1 MIRRSHQPGQSR
13 RQGVISME
21 LILTLPILLMLLLGI
36 FEFSFLM
43 SARGDVVQASRAGC
57 RLATLNGVVPEDV
70 ENEVVRTLGSPMQS
84 ACSVQ
89 SQLGVNSGDEVL
101 VTVRVPM
108 AAVAPNLLWPLGYNL
123 QGRDLISQTRML
135 KE

>member
-70 ENEVVRTLGSPMQS
+70 ENEVVRTLG
-84 ACSVQ
+84 
-89 SQLGVNSGDEVL
+89 
-101 VTVRVPM
+101 TVRVPM